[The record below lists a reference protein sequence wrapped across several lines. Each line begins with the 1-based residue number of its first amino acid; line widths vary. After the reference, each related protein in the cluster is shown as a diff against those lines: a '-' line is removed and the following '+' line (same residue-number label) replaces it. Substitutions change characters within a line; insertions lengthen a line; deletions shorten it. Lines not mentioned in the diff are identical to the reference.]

1 MKKGNTSTQT
11 LLGVKHFSR
20 NGVQTAGHGELAY
33 FLVTPTNISVLSR
46 VNIAQ
51 KIRHLTQLLSAQP
64 DIEILCMDARE
75 NFDDN
80 KVYLDARREEET
92 NPAIRELLEKDK
104 NFLDDIQLEMSTARE
119 FMFIVRLRNESE
131 EQSFAG
137 LNRIEQL
144 INEQGFGCRR
154 ADRDDV
160 KRVLSRYFGLTT
172 EEKQLDDT
180 DGESAIEK
188 WFIPD

>member
-20 NGVQTAGHGELAY
+20 KGVQTAGHGELAY

-46 VNIAQ
+46 VSIAQ

-75 NFDDN
+75 NFNDN
-80 KVYLDARREEET
+80 KVYLDIRREDET
-92 NPAIRELLEKDK
+92 NPAIRELLAKDK
-104 NFLDDIQLEMSTARE
+104 RFLDDIQLEMSTARE

-154 ADRDDV
+154 ADRDVV
-160 KRVLSRYFGLTT
+160 KRVLSRYFGLAI

-180 DGESAIEK
+180 DGETAIEK

>member
-46 VNIAQ
+46 VSIAQ

-104 NFLDDIQLEMSTARE
+104 KFLDDIQFRMSTARE
-119 FMFIVRLRNESE
+119 FMFIIRLRNESE

-160 KRVLSRYFGLTT
+160 KRVLSRYFGLNTD
-172 EEKQLDDT
+172 EKQLDDT

>member
-46 VNIAQ
+46 VSIAQ

-64 DIEILCMDARE
+64 DLEILCMDARE

-80 KVYLDARREEET
+80 KVYLDVRREDET
-92 NPAIRELLEKDK
+92 NSAIRELLEKDK
-104 NFLDDIQLEMSTARE
+104 RFLDDIQLEMSTARE
-119 FMFIVRLRNESE
+119 FMFVIRLRNESE

-180 DGESAIEK
+180 DGETAIEK

>member
-1 MKKGNTSTQT
+1 MIKGNTSTQT

-20 NGVQTAGHGELAY
+20 NGVQTVGHGELAY

-46 VNIAQ
+46 VSIAQ

-75 NFDDN
+75 NFNDN
-80 KVYLDARREEET
+80 KVYLDIRREDES

-104 NFLDDIQLEMSTARE
+104 RFLDDIQLEMSTARE

-160 KRVLSRYFGLTT
+160 KRVLSRYFGLAI

-180 DGESAIEK
+180 DGETAIEK

>member
-33 FLVTPTNISVLSR
+33 FLVKPTNISVLSR
-46 VNIAQ
+46 DSIAL
-51 KIRHLTQLLSAQP
+51 KIRCLTQLLSAQP

-75 NFDDN
+75 SFEDN
-80 KVYLDARREEET
+80 KLYLDVRREDET
-92 NPAIRELLEKDK
+92 NPAIRVLLEKDK
-104 NFLDDIQLEMSTARE
+104 RFLDDIQLEMSTSRE
-119 FMFIVRLRNESE
+119 FMFIVRMRNESE

-160 KRVLSRYFGLTT
+160 KRVVARYFGLTT

-180 DGESAIEK
+180 DGKTAIEK

>member
-46 VNIAQ
+46 VSIAQ

-104 NFLDDIQLEMSTARE
+104 KFLDDIQLRMSTARE
-119 FMFIVRLRNESE
+119 FMFIIRLRNESE

-160 KRVLSRYFGLTT
+160 KRVLSRYFGLNTD
-172 EEKQLDDT
+172 EKQLDDT

>member
-46 VNIAQ
+46 VSIEQ

-80 KVYLDARREEET
+80 KVYLDVRREDET

-104 NFLDDIQLEMSTARE
+104 RFLDDIQLEMSTARE

-180 DGESAIEK
+180 DGETAIEK

>member
-46 VNIAQ
+46 VSIAQ

-64 DIEILCMDARE
+64 DLEIVCMDARE

-80 KVYLDARREEET
+80 KVYLDVRREEET

-104 NFLDDIQLEMSTARE
+104 RFLDDIQLEMSTARE
-119 FMFIVRLRNESE
+119 FMFVIRLRNESE

-172 EEKQLDDT
+172 EEKQLDDM
-180 DGESAIEK
+180 DGETAIEK

>member
-46 VNIAQ
+46 VSIAQ

-64 DIEILCMDARE
+64 DLEILCMDARE

-80 KVYLDARREEET
+80 KVYLDVRREDET

-104 NFLDDIQLEMSTARE
+104 HFLDDIQLEMSTARE

-180 DGESAIEK
+180 DGETAIEK

>member
-46 VNIAQ
+46 VSIAQ

-104 NFLDDIQLEMSTARE
+104 KFLDDIQLQMSTARE
-119 FMFIVRLRNESE
+119 FMFIIRLRNESE

-160 KRVLSRYFGLTT
+160 KRVLSRYFGLNTD
-172 EEKQLDDT
+172 EKQLDDT

>member
-46 VNIAQ
+46 VSIGQ

-64 DIEILCMDARE
+64 DLEILCMDARE

-80 KVYLDARREEET
+80 KVYLDVRREDET
-92 NPAIRELLEKDK
+92 NPAVRDLLEKDK
-104 NFLDDIQLEMSTARE
+104 RFLDDIQLQMSTARE

-160 KRVLSRYFGLTT
+160 KRVLSRYFGLNTD
-172 EEKQLDDT
+172 EKQLDDT
-180 DGESAIEK
+180 DGETAIEK

>member
-1 MKKGNTSTQT
+1 MKKGNNSTQT

-20 NGVQTAGHGELAY
+20 NGVQTVGHGELAY

-46 VNIAQ
+46 VSIAQ

-64 DIEILCMDARE
+64 DIEILCMDVRE
-75 NFDDN
+75 NFNDN
-80 KVYLDARREEET
+80 KVYLDIQREDES

-104 NFLDDIQLEMSTARE
+104 RFLDDIQLEMSTARE

-160 KRVLSRYFGLTT
+160 KRVLSRYFGLAI

-180 DGESAIEK
+180 DGETAIEK

>member
-1 MKKGNTSTQT
+1 MKKGITSTQT
-11 LLGVKHFSR
+11 LLGVKQFSR

-46 VNIAQ
+46 VSIAQ

-64 DIEILCMDARE
+64 DIEIVCMDARE

-80 KVYLDARREEET
+80 KVYLDVRREDET

-104 NFLDDIQLEMSTARE
+104 RFLDDIQLEMSTARE
-119 FMFIVRLRNESE
+119 FMFVVRLRNESE

-160 KRVLSRYFGLTT
+160 KRVLSRYFRCVRADELFEGGD
-172 EEKQLDDT
+172 EQMMVQ
-180 DGESAIEK
+180 K
-188 WFIPD
+188 WFVPD

>member
-46 VNIAQ
+46 VSIAQ

-80 KVYLDARREEET
+80 KVYLDVRREDET

-104 NFLDDIQLEMSTARE
+104 RFLDDIQLEMSTARE
-119 FMFIVRLRNESE
+119 FMFVIRLRNESE

-160 KRVLSRYFGLTT
+160 KRVLSRYFGLAT

-188 WFIPD
+188 WFTPD

>member
-46 VNIAQ
+46 VSIAQ

-80 KVYLDARREEET
+80 KVYLDARRVEET

-104 NFLDDIQLEMSTARE
+104 KFLDDIQLQMSTARE
-119 FMFIVRLRNESE
+119 FMFIIRLRNESE

-160 KRVLSRYFGLTT
+160 KRVLSRYFGLNTD
-172 EEKQLDDT
+172 EKQLDDT